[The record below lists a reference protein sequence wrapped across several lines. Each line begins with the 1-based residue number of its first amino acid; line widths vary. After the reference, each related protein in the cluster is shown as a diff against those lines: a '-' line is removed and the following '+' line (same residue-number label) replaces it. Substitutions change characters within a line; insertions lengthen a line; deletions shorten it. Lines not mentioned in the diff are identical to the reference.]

1 MIEGQSYPRSERC
14 DIIHVYALLPVRAC
28 SSAKCMLLVRGDLT
42 AMLYALITSLP
53 VTDVYSNSQT
63 HQEFLWARSVWTW
76 IVPVARG

>member
-1 MIEGQSYPRSERC
+1 
-14 DIIHVYALLPVRAC
+14 
-28 SSAKCMLLVRGDLT
+28 MLLVRGDLT
-42 AMLYALITSLP
+42 AMLYAHITSLP